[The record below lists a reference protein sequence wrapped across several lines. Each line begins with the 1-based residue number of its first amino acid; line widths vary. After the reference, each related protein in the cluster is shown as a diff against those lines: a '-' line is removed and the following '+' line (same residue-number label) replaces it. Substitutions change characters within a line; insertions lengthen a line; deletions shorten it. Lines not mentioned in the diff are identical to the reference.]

1 VAVAMVIF
9 FLSFFISQALA
20 FNQVES
26 ALDNKSLL
34 VKLDPEHGFVKGER
48 IVVLSRS
55 QGSLV
60 AIGKVIRVQSDQN
73 PETAVVEV
81 EEIIGNKMILPSDA
95 VELLTVEVLEKH
107 HITGH
112 ISLMLGQ
119 ESKIPARY
127 KDLAYMGVFNSD
139 GHTLADKEWLV
150 SIPQIQYGLTD
161 SFTVKVLT
169 GLYLDGFANIGAKAR
184 VMRNQWGQMTLNAL
198 TSRQINRDDWVFQ
211 TGLVLTLPANGR
223 FQSHLVINA
232 RIEGI
237 EEDNPEVDKL
247 NLFPESDIRTIYEY
261 VTDDWDRVLFGPLFN
276 FQTQTVGGTLS
287 HMWIWDTFHLNLG
300 IATKDVSELKFNKDG
315 YYVLFDFFWRF

>member
-1 VAVAMVIF
+1 MNISL
-9 FLSFFISQALA
+9 FLLLSLFCTQALA
-20 FNQVES
+20 FNQVDS
-26 ALDNKSLL
+26 ALDENSVL
-34 VKLDPEHGFVKGER
+34 VKLDPEHGFKKDER
-48 IVVLSRS
+48 VVILSRT
-55 QGSLV
+55 QGSLI
-60 AIGKVIRVQSDQN
+60 AIGKVKKLQLEQY
-73 PETAVVEV
+73 PEMAVVEI
-81 EEIIGNKMILPSDA
+81 EEIIGNKLVLPSDA
-95 VELLTVEVLEKH
+95 VERLTVEVLEKH
-107 HITGH
+107 HIMGH

-119 ESKIPARY
+119 ERTIPARY

-150 SIPQIQYGLTD
+150 SIPQVQYGLTD

-184 VMRNQWGQMTLNAL
+184 VMRNHWGQLTLNAL
-198 TSRQINRDDWVFQ
+198 TSRQVNRDDWVFQ
-211 TGLVLTLPANGR
+211 TGLVLTLPSNGR

-261 VTDDWDRVLFGPLFN
+261 VTDDWDRLLFGPSFN
-276 FQTQTVGGTLS
+276 FQNQSVGGTIS

-300 IATKDVSELKFNKDG
+300 IATKDVSELKFDKDG
-315 YYVLFDFFWRF
+315 YYILLDFFWRF

>member
-1 VAVAMVIF
+1 MKFTVLLLI
-9 FLSFFISQALA
+9 ALFVFPA
-20 FNQVES
+20 FSFNQVDS
-26 ALDNKSLL
+26 ALDQKAVI
-34 VKLDPEHGFVKGER
+34 VKLDPEHDFAKGER
-48 IVVLSRS
+48 VVILSRT

-60 AIGKVIRVQSDQN
+60 AIGKVKKIQKDQY
-73 PETAVVEV
+73 PEMAIVEI
-81 EEIIGNKMILPSDA
+81 EEIIGNKLILPSDA
-95 VELLTVEVLEKH
+95 VERLTAEILEKH
-107 HITGH
+107 HVTGH

-119 ESKIPARY
+119 ERQIPARY

-150 SIPQIQYGLTD
+150 SIPQVQYGLTD

-184 VMRNQWGQMTLNAL
+184 VMRNQWGQLTLNAL
-198 TSRQINRDDWVFQ
+198 TSRQVNRDDWVFQ
-211 TGLVLTLPANGR
+211 TGLVLTLPSNGR

-261 VTDDWDRVLFGPLFN
+261 VTDDWDRVLFGPSFN
-276 FQTQTVGGTLS
+276 FENQSVGGTLS

-300 IATKDVSELKFNKDG
+300 IATKDVSKLKFDEDG

>member
-1 VAVAMVIF
+1 MVVL
-9 FLSFFISQALA
+9 FLSLFFSQAMA
-20 FNQVES
+20 FHQVDS
-26 ALDNKSLL
+26 ALDHKAVM
-34 VKLDPEHGFVKGER
+34 VKLDPEHGFTKNER
-48 IVVLSRS
+48 VVIISRS

-60 AIGKVIRVQSDQN
+60 AIGMVKRLQQDQF
-73 PETAVVEV
+73 PETATVEV
-81 EEIIGNKMILPSDA
+81 EEIIGNKLILPGDA
-95 VELLTVEVLEKH
+95 VEHLTVETLEKH
-107 HITGH
+107 HVTGH

-119 ESKIPARY
+119 ERSIPAKY

-150 SIPQIQYGLTD
+150 SIPQVQYGISDT
-161 SFTVKVLT
+161 FTVKVLT

-184 VMRNQWGQMTLNAL
+184 VMRNHWGQLTLNAL
-198 TSRQINRDDWVFQ
+198 TSRQVNRDDWVFQ
-211 TGLVLTLPANGR
+211 SGLVLTLPSNGR

-261 VTDDWDRVLFGPLFN
+261 VTDDWDRLLFGPLFN
-276 FQTQTVGGTLS
+276 FQTQSVGGTIS

-300 IATKDVSELKFNKDG
+300 IATKDVSELKFDKDG

>member
-1 VAVAMVIF
+1 MKTTLVSLLLF
-9 FLSFFISQALA
+9 FCTQAHA
-20 FNQVES
+20 YNQVDA
-26 ALDNKSLL
+26 ALDENSVM
-34 VKLDPEHGFVKGER
+34 VKLDPEHAFKKGER
-48 IVVLSRS
+48 VVILSRT

-60 AIGKVIRVQSDQN
+60 AIGKVKKLQLDQY
-73 PETAVVEV
+73 PEMAVVEI
-81 EEIIGNKMILPSDA
+81 EEIIANKLVLPSDA
-95 VELLTVEVLEKH
+95 VERLTVEVLEKH

-119 ESKIPARY
+119 ESAIPARY

-150 SIPQIQYGLTD
+150 SIPQVQYGVTD

-184 VMRNQWGQMTLNAL
+184 VMRNQWGQLTLNAL
-198 TSRQINRDDWVFQ
+198 TSRQVNRDDWVFL
-211 TGLVLTLPANGR
+211 TGLVLTLPSNGR

-276 FQTQTVGGTLS
+276 FENQSVGGTLS

-300 IATKDVSELKFNKDG
+300 IATKDVSELKFDEDG

>member
-1 VAVAMVIF
+1 MKF
-9 FLSFFISQALA
+9 SLFLVFSFFCVQALA
-20 FNQVES
+20 FNQVDS
-26 ALDNKSLL
+26 ALDENAVL
-34 VKLDPEHGFVKGER
+34 VKLDPEHGFKKGER
-48 IVVLSRS
+48 VVILSRT

-60 AIGKVIRVQSDQN
+60 AIGKVKKLQLDQY
-73 PETAVVEV
+73 PEMAVVEI
-81 EEIIGNKMILPSDA
+81 EEIIGNKLVLPSDA
-95 VELLTVEVLEKH
+95 VERLTVEVLEKH
-107 HITGH
+107 HVMGH

-119 ESKIPARY
+119 ERTIPARY
-127 KDLAYMGVFNSD
+127 KDLAYLGVFNSD
-139 GHTLADKEWLV
+139 GHTLSDKEWLV
-150 SIPQIQYGLTD
+150 SIPQVQYGLTD

-184 VMRNQWGQMTLNAL
+184 VMRNHWGQLTLNAL
-198 TSRQINRDDWVFQ
+198 TSRQVNRDDWVFQ
-211 TGLVLTLPANGR
+211 TGLVLTLPSNGR

-261 VTDDWDRVLFGPLFN
+261 VTDDWDRLLFGPSFN
-276 FQTQTVGGTLS
+276 FENQSVGGTIS

-300 IATKDVSELKFNKDG
+300 IATKDVSELKFDKDG